1 MRRVIFK
8 LDGQRLDRPDAEA
21 LHALPDEAL
30 RDILRGLVSGA
41 EKFVLGGFEV
51 TLTGPSEPKQ
61 INVALGAAVSGW
73 TRDDGVTEYGQ
84 LLDEGLQAALLYDFA
99 GLAAGTYS
107 VWVRF
112 AYVEGQT
119 ANRAYLADVAGVG
132 VERVQPTE
140 TRLLADWELT
150 ATRDGVD
157 PDPGFGW
164 LRVARVAYSGAD
176 LVDTDIVLG
185 RESLFEGV
193 GTASGW
199 ALPDHSRGDHRL
211 ANGLTTLKTW
221 AWAIMRRVQELG
233 GAKWHRAPLY
243 AENVRSASTEIG
255 IVDGTGDADSAHL
268 KLTSPVAALALTVQ
282 FAGGV
287 GQDPRAGVVFHPQAA
302 APGQWDIDASAGSVL
317 LSASTIR
324 RYIRGAGGI
333 LSRTAGA
340 NALLTNAGAAL
351 HTFRG
356 LTFRAAAGG
365 DPLLLLN
372 GGDLTFVDCR
382 FEDTGGATSALVE
395 LTGAARVRFINCTW
409 VPAAGADGLL
419 VNHAGA
425 DVVLDGCTWAGG
437 RYGAQIATTPA
448 RLLVRAP
455 HFTGGIDTG
464 IKGAAGG
471 EVLELTGPTSDGSI
485 VTALVDLGGTAPV
498 FYSGAG
504 AADALV
510 PNTGDVR
517 PSLDAGVLRA
527 RKGRLYLD
535 HRTGGAAGGRYIYA
549 ADGFLKGTAR
559 DLGALDADFRY
570 LHAGGRRVMLQSG
583 TAGRGRGMVYDPT
596 EIGGLGLIQIADVD
610 DPGGG
615 EVVTPDVGLNA
626 DRILLGR
633 TIGANAAGWLT
644 RHTALRGW
652 VRIRVDEG
660 FAAPYFQVESARGD
674 GTPIA
679 VTRELDD
686 VNGDAHYYTIRHDAF
701 GGGIDTCFSAQGYAG
716 ALGQRNY
723 DQNAAFSE
731 TLGRTF
737 HVDLRQLQIGGDV
750 TLVLVPYM
758 REPNG
763 DIVHFK
769 GDATWAT
776 AIGTYW
782 DLPKAYEIHVQ
793 AHGKAGAE
801 FVEGGGDLWP

>member
-51 TLTGPSEPKQ
+51 TLTGAGEPKQ
-61 INVALGAAVSGW
+61 ISVALGAAVSGW

-84 LLDEGLQAALLYDFA
+84 LLDEGLQASLLYDFA

-164 LRVARVAYSGAD
+164 LRVARVIYSGAD
-176 LVDTDIVLG
+176 LVGSDIVLS
-185 RESLFEGV
+185 RDSLFEGQ

-199 ALPDHSRGDHRL
+199 ALPDHSRDDDRQ
-211 ANGLTTLKTW
+211 ANGLTTLKAW

-233 GAKWHRAPLY
+233 GAKWHRAPIY
-243 AENVRSASTEIG
+243 GENVRSASTEIG
-255 IVDGTGDADSAHL
+255 IVDGTGDADGAHV
-268 KLTSPVAALALTVQ
+268 KLTSPVASLLLTVA
-282 FAGGV
+282 FAGGTTE
-287 GQDPRAGVVFHPQAA
+287 DPRSSVVFHPTAST
-302 APGQWDIDASAGSVL
+302 PGQWNVDASVGSIL

-340 NALLTNAGAAL
+340 NALITNAGAAL

-382 FEDTGGATSALVE
+382 FEDAGGATSALVE
-395 LTGAARVRFINCTW
+395 IVGAARVRFINCTW
-409 VPAAGADGLL
+409 APAAGADGLL

-425 DVVLDGCTWAGG
+425 DVVLDGCTWVGG
-437 RYGAQIATTPA
+437 RYGVQIATTPA

-455 HFTGGIDTG
+455 HFTGGIDIG

-471 EVLELTGPTSDGSI
+471 EVLELTGPTSDDSI

-498 FYSGAG
+498 FYAGAG
-504 AADALV
+504 AADALL

-535 HRTGGAAGGRYIYA
+535 HRTGGGSGRPV
-549 ADGFLKGTAR
+549 
-559 DLGALDADFRY
+559 Y
-570 LHAGGRRVMLQSG
+570 LRRRRLSQGHRAQPGRAGRRLPIPARRRAPGHAPVRHGWPRPRHGLRPDRTRRPG
-583 TAGRGRGMVYDPT
+583 PDPDRGRGRPRRGRSRHARRGPQRRPHPLGSRHRRERGRVAEPT
-596 EIGGLGLIQIADVD
+596 HGLAWVGPYPRRRG
-610 DPGGG
+610 PGGAPLPG
-615 EVVTPDVGLNA
+615 PVRPWGRNA
-626 DRILLGR
+626 HR
-633 TIGANAAGWLT
+633 
-644 RHTALRGW
+644 
-652 VRIRVDEG
+652 
-660 FAAPYFQVESARGD
+660 S
-674 GTPIA
+674 
-679 VTRELDD
+679 
-686 VNGDAHYYTIRHDAF
+686 
-701 GGGIDTCFSAQGYAG
+701 
-716 ALGQRNY
+716 
-723 DQNAAFSE
+723 
-731 TLGRTF
+731 
-737 HVDLRQLQIGGDV
+737 
-750 TLVLVPYM
+750 
-758 REPNG
+758 
-763 DIVHFK
+763 
-769 GDATWAT
+769 
-776 AIGTYW
+776 
-782 DLPKAYEIHVQ
+782 
-793 AHGKAGAE
+793 
-801 FVEGGGDLWP
+801 